1 MAKDLFYLA
10 SYKNVGKL
18 FDTILTAKAPEAF
31 TTVFLTDTIGL
42 KSTADRQLISM
53 LKKLGFL
60 EAGGNPTE
68 TYGLLKNKDTRGA
81 AIADGLRKAYAPLFE
96 ANEKANELTPEQ
108 LKGLI
113 AQVTGGEKNIVQ
125 QIAYTFNAI
134 AKNADF
140 SKRSVAAAGKKPDEG
155 KDKEPSVP
163 PPVPSGL
170 RSDFHFNI
178 QVHLPANGTEETY
191 LNIFNAPRRTFS

>member
-1 MAKDLFYLA
+1 MAQDLFYLG
-10 SYKNVGKL
+10 SYKNVGTL
-18 FDTILTAKAPEAF
+18 FDKIETAKAPEAF
-31 TTVFLTDTIGL
+31 TTRFLADVIGL
-42 KSTADRQLISM
+42 KSAADRSLINM
-53 LKKLGFL
+53 LKKMGFL
-60 EAGGNPTE
+60 DATGRPTE
-68 TYGLLKNKDTRGA
+68 AYGLLKNKSVAKT

-96 ANEKANELTPEQ
+96 ANEKANELSPED

-113 AQVTGGEKNIVQ
+113 AQVTGGDKTIVG

-140 SKRSVAAAGKKPDEG
+140 TGKSKPDAKKPDDKGEG
-155 KDKEPSVP
+155 KPSLP
-163 PPVPSGL
+163 PLPPSAL

-191 LNIFNAPRRTFS
+191 LNIFNALRRTFS